1 MKTNLFCPNCFQSDC
16 FNGRLCYQCGYE
28 QKAAVDS
35 RAMRAGVLL
44 KNRYFLGRVLGIGG
58 FGITYLAFDSRLRQR
73 CAVKE
78 YFPVEWAVRMAGT
91 NQIEPNSQ
99 LKDELYYHGK
109 DVFVKEAN
117 ILLEFQRESHIVN
130 VRDFFEQNGTAYLVM
145 EYVQGVTLSLYMR
158 EQNKPLSIALANQ
171 MVQEI
176 GDSLHRVHKK
186 NLLHRDISPDNIM
199 YDNKGE
205 MKLIDFGATREFALN
220 SPQSIS
226 VMVKPSFAPIEQYS
240 RSGRQGP
247 HTDVYGLAATYYY
260 VVSGK
265 KLPTAPDREAGVE
278 IKPLKELL
286 PHIPSHIN
294 AAINHALQK
303 KWQTR
308 TRNMKEFVHEMHLSH
323 RIVSDGRQ
331 KSLAFIIWQGQGENQ
346 RIDLIHNQIKIGRNR
361 AKCQYVITNPQIS
374 GEHCEVTYDTENNQ
388 FYVKNYSRN
397 YTYTKF
403 GALLMGQS
411 VTLKAGEWFYLQTQ
425 SQRYLFFLEVNES
438 CLERKKR

>member
-145 EYVQGVTLSLYMR
+145 EYVQGVTLSRYMR

-205 MKLIDFGATREFALN
+205 
-220 SPQSIS
+220 
-226 VMVKPSFAPIEQYS
+226 
-240 RSGRQGP
+240 
-247 HTDVYGLAATYYY
+247 
-260 VVSGK
+260 
-265 KLPTAPDREAGVE
+265 
-278 IKPLKELL
+278 
-286 PHIPSHIN
+286 PSHIN

-331 KSLAFIIWQGQGENQ
+331 KSFAFIILQGQGENQ

-388 FYVKNYSRN
+388 FYVKNYSRK

>member
-78 YFPVEWAVRMAGT
+78 YFPVEWAVRMSGT

-145 EYVQGVTLSLYMR
+145 EYVQGVTLSRYMR

-226 VMVKPSFAPIEQYS
+226 VMVKPGFAPIEQYS

-278 IKPLKELL
+278 IKPLKELM

-308 TRNMKEFVHEMHLSH
+308 T
-323 RIVSDGRQ
+323 
-331 KSLAFIIWQGQGENQ
+331 
-346 RIDLIHNQIKIGRNR
+346 RNR

>member
-145 EYVQGVTLSLYMR
+145 EYVQGVTLSRYMR

-220 SPQSIS
+220 
-226 VMVKPSFAPIEQYS
+226 
-240 RSGRQGP
+240 
-247 HTDVYGLAATYYY
+247 YY

-331 KSLAFIIWQGQGENQ
+331 KSFAFIILQGQGENQ